1 MRKLSRPLSVLTLLA
16 SMLLAAC
23 GGPTVYAL
31 VGTARSIGTDGSVEV
46 EEGEGGNY
54 MVEVQVNH
62 LPPPARLGEGL
73 TTYVVWFIREG
84 VAPTLAGSLNFNE
97 EERNGRLIATTPYS
111 QFRVR
116 VTAEE
121 TRDVPSPSEYI
132 VADQLVQE

>member
-73 TTYVVWFIREG
+73 TTNVVWFIREG
-84 VAPTLAGSLNFNE
+84 VAPSMAG
-97 EERNGRLIATTPYS
+97 
-111 QFRVR
+111 
-116 VTAEE
+116 
-121 TRDVPSPSEYI
+121 
-132 VADQLVQE
+132 

>member
-1 MRKLSRPLSVLTLLA
+1 MRKLSRTLSVLTLLA
-16 SMLLAAC
+16 TLLLGAC

-31 VGTARSIGTDGSVEV
+31 VGTPRSIGTDGRVEV
-46 EEGEGGNY
+46 EESEGGNY
-54 MVEVQVNH
+54 LVEVQVNH
-62 LPPPARLGEGL
+62 LVPPERLGEGL

-97 EERNGRLIATTPYS
+97 EERSGSMLATTPYS

-121 TRDVPSPSEYI
+121 TRDVASPSEFI
-132 VADQLVQE
+132 IADQLVQE